1 MPEGACYGCRS
12 FRTPEMRP
20 SIFPPAWLCPSTEP
34 EMVQYGIMDNTTL
47 LGMAAGALTTIA
59 YLPQVIK
66 VWKTRSTH
74 DISMGMFITLCLGLV
89 MWTFYGLS
97 INSMPV
103 IIANIISFVLAF
115 TVLVFKIRQ
124 G

>member
-1 MPEGACYGCRS
+1 
-12 FRTPEMRP
+12 
-20 SIFPPAWLCPSTEP
+20 
-34 EMVQYGIMDNTTL
+34 MDNTTL

>member
-1 MPEGACYGCRS
+1 
-12 FRTPEMRP
+12 
-20 SIFPPAWLCPSTEP
+20 
-34 EMVQYGIMDNTTL
+34 MDHTTL
-47 LGMAAGALTTIA
+47 LGIAAGALTTVA

-74 DISMGMFITLCLGLV
+74 DISAGMFITLCLGLA
-89 MWTFYGLS
+89 MWTFYGFS

-103 IIANIISFVLAF
+103 IIANIISFALTFAI
-115 TVLVFKIRQ
+115 LVFKIRQ

>member
-1 MPEGACYGCRS
+1 
-12 FRTPEMRP
+12 
-20 SIFPPAWLCPSTEP
+20 
-34 EMVQYGIMDNTTL
+34 MDHTTL
-47 LGMAAGALTTIA
+47 LGIAAGTLTTIA

-74 DISMGMFITLCLGLV
+74 DISAGMFITLCLGLV

-103 IIANIISFVLAF
+103 IIANIISLVLAF

>member
-1 MPEGACYGCRS
+1 
-12 FRTPEMRP
+12 
-20 SIFPPAWLCPSTEP
+20 
-34 EMVQYGIMDNTTL
+34 
-47 LGMAAGALTTIA
+47 MAAGALTTIA

-74 DISMGMFITLCLGLV
+74 DISAGMFITLCLGLV

>member
-1 MPEGACYGCRS
+1 
-12 FRTPEMRP
+12 
-20 SIFPPAWLCPSTEP
+20 
-34 EMVQYGIMDNTTL
+34 MVQYGTMDHTTL
-47 LGMAAGALTTIA
+47 LGIAAGTLTTIA

-74 DISMGMFITLCLGLV
+74 DISAGMFITLCLGLV

-103 IIANIISFVLAF
+103 IIANIISLVLAF

>member
-1 MPEGACYGCRS
+1 
-12 FRTPEMRP
+12 
-20 SIFPPAWLCPSTEP
+20 
-34 EMVQYGIMDNTTL
+34 
-47 LGMAAGALTTIA
+47 MAAGALTTIA

-74 DISMGMFITLCLGLV
+74 DISAGMFITLCLGLV
-89 MWTFYGLS
+89 MWTFYGFS
-97 INSMPV
+97 INSTPV

-115 TVLVFKIRQ
+115 TVLVFKIRE